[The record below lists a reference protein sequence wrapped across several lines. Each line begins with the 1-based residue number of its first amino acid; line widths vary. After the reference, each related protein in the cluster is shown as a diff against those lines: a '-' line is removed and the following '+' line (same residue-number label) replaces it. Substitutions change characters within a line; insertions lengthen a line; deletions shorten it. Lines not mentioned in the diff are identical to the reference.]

1 MKKILV
7 AVDDTKGSVKTVE
20 GLLSLM
26 ETHDPSHIILL
37 YVEKIEGRSLMD
49 DLLLSDS
56 EMETLKESLEGTEYK
71 EHLDNKARKIIAY
84 FTGLMTEK
92 GMPPARS
99 LIREGHPAE
108 EILNAA
114 KEEEVDLI
122 AIGSRSSRLHNL
134 FMGSVS
140 REVANNSPVPVLLI
154 K

>member
-26 ETHDPSHIILL
+26 ETHAPSHIILL
-37 YVEKIEGRSLMD
+37 HVQKIEGKSMMD
-49 DLLLSDS
+49 DLLLSNS
-56 EMETLKESLEGTEYK
+56 EMETLKESLEGTEFK
-71 EHLDNKARKIIAY
+71 ENLDSKAQKIVAY
-84 FTGLMTEK
+84 FSDLMTKK
-92 GMPPARS
+92 GQAPSKS
-99 LIREGHPAE
+99 LIKIGHPAE

-114 KEEEVDLI
+114 REEEVDLI
-122 AIGSRSSRLHNL
+122 AIGSRSNRLHNL

-140 REVANNSPVPVLLI
+140 REVANNAPVSVLLI

>member
-20 GLLSLM
+20 GVISLLRSYD
-26 ETHDPSHIILL
+26 HAHIILI
-37 YVEKIEGRSLMD
+37 YVEKIEGRSLLD
-49 DLLLSDS
+49 DLLLSES
-56 EMETLKESLEGTEYK
+56 EMETLKESLEGTEFK
-71 EHLDNKARKIIAY
+71 EHLDNKAQKIIDY
-84 FTGLMTEK
+84 FTAMMTQK
-92 GMPPARS
+92 SMPPARS

-108 EILNAA
+108 EILMAA

-122 AIGSRSSRLHNL
+122 AIGSRSRRLHNL

-140 REVANNSPVPVLLI
+140 REVANNSPVSVLLI

>member
-20 GLLSLM
+20 GLLSLV
-26 ETHDPSHIILL
+26 ETHVPSHIILF
-37 YVEKIEGRSLMD
+37 YVEKIEGGSVMD

-71 EHLDNKARKIIAY
+71 EHLDNKAQKIIAY
-84 FTGLMTEK
+84 YTGLMTEK

-122 AIGSRSSRLHNL
+122 AIGSRTSRLHNL

-140 REVANNSPVPVLLI
+140 REVANNSPISILLI

>member
-7 AVDDTKGSVKTVE
+7 AVDNTKGSVKTVE

-37 YVEKIEGRSLMD
+37 YVQKIEGRSLMD

-56 EMETLKESLEGTEYK
+56 EMKTLKESLEGTEFK
-71 EHLDNKARKIIAY
+71 EYLDNKAQKIIDY
-84 FTGLMTEK
+84 FTAMMTQK
-92 GMPPARS
+92 GMPPAKS

-108 EILNAA
+108 EILMAA

-122 AIGSRSSRLHNL
+122 AIGSRSIRLHNL

-140 REVANNSPVPVLLI
+140 REVANNSPVSVLLI